1 MRHTIVVMLAFG
13 IWQTAHAQTDQE
25 TRTAVKSTTVNFETS
40 DGVKIVA
47 DYYPPRIV
55 GRKKAPV
62 AILVHMYPAD
72 RTSWEPLVPRLIDA
86 GFAVLAYDIRGTG
99 DSVEPAAMKLPA
111 KYKNRD
117 KAHFNDAWRDA
128 EAAKKWLGTQPGCDT
143 SRVAMIG
150 ASIGCSISLSY
161 GGRDD
166 DVNAIVCLSPGTDY
180 MGVDSIV
187 DIKKCGKKAVLLL
200 SPESEYDAVKSLVE
214 ASGGAAKSRKYP
226 GTGKQHGT
234 RMFAAS
240 YENDVKTR
248 IVEFVRDSV
257 QKEKGHGD

>member
-1 MRHTIVVMLAFG
+1 MRHTIVAMLAFG
-13 IWQTAHAQTDQE
+13 IWQTAHAETDQE
-25 TRTAVKSTTVNFETS
+25 TRTTVKSTTVNFETS

-72 RTSWEPLVPRLIDA
+72 RKSWEPLVPRLIDA

-99 DSVEPAAMKLPA
+99 DSVEPAAMKLAA

-150 ASIGCSISLSY
+150 ASIGCSISLSF

-166 DVNAIVCLSPGTDY
+166 DVKAIVCLSPGTNY
-180 MGVDSIV
+180 MKVDSIA
-187 DIKKCGKKAVLLL
+187 DIKKCGERKILLL
-200 SPESEYDAVKSLVE
+200 SPEGEYGPVKNLVE
-214 ASGGAAKSRKYP
+214 ASGGIAESGKYP
-226 GTGKQHGT
+226 GTSKQHGT

-240 YENDVKTR
+240 YGNEVMTR
-248 IVEFVRDSV
+248 IVEFVRDAV
-257 QKEKGHGD
+257 KKPRKPK